1 MWNPVSLLNG
11 GKWKNGSHH
20 LYLSQTLGSK
30 EILHMQSHC
39 LNIVQFF
46 FHLGR
51 HIFWKRQCIFFELKH
66 KSWSRNINNSRKTPP
81 NQMYIFLKPLSVISM
96 CYIYPRCSCPN
107 QKRWKVGD
115 VIKNKK
121 EVSISY
127 ELKAWRAL
135 EWILRQKYNLDDKK
149 PSDFICCQYQKRW
162 LCCVIEQN
170 LITQRYPVALSK
182 NSCNAMDFVRRQE
195 ILSIRI
201 PPVLQAP
208 HTAWLFFSVYE
219 FVFLCEQWAL

>member
-46 FHLGR
+46 FHLRR
-51 HIFWKRQCIFFELKH
+51 HIFWKRQWIFFELKH

-107 QKRWKVGD
+107 QKRWKVGE

-127 ELKAWRAL
+127 DLKAWRAL

-149 PSDFICCQYQKRW
+149 PLRFYLLSVPKKDG
-162 LCCVIEQN
+162 CV
-170 LITQRYPVALSK
+170 VS
-182 NSCNAMDFVRRQE
+182 
-195 ILSIRI
+195 
-201 PPVLQAP
+201 
-208 HTAWLFFSVYE
+208 
-219 FVFLCEQWAL
+219 